1 MLKGKQNEIR
11 VGRRNF
17 IKTTTMAGVAAT
29 LPGIKSISG
38 NTPVSS
44 TPLPGGKQKKLLC
57 VSNNPESYVQFI
69 ETIKSIPG
77 TDLLVS
83 SIKVN
88 YQKPDEIIQAIHEQN
103 MDILLMCLPLFTFN
117 FGSLYDSMGDL
128 DIPVIVLTTNPELI
142 LIDAN
147 LVASLRGNGA
157 DVTFA
162 LSHDQALELVKLAAS
177 PRVLEDRRAVLY
189 GKPFNSTSVPARN
202 LSEDLVYQRTGV
214 RMQYRPIEELAK
226 LFKEVDKAD
235 ARREMERWKKEAMG
249 VIKVSDEAILDAC
262 RLYVLLRS
270 IIEKENF
277 AAVSI
282 DCLGFT
288 MNPNSVLPHPCLAF
302 SRLRDEGT
310 TAACEADVCSM
321 VSSMFMEEITRKP
334 SFMCNLMSVDTQNSK
349 IVVSHCVAPLKLNGP
364 NAASMRYKLHDYHGF
379 GRGVVPEVEFPL
391 GSEVITG
398 GFSKDLKSF
407 ILWPGRIQTQVLD
420 TDQASSSKGPRLNV
434 CANTMDVKIRDT
446 DRFVQNIPGIHQI
459 MITGNYTRAIDNA
472 LYGMNMRLVGP
483 TDFTPPAA

>member
-1 MLKGKQNEIR
+1 VLKGKQNEIR

-77 TDLLVS
+77 TGLLVS

-88 YQKPDEIIQAIHEQN
+88 YQKPDEIIRAIHEQN
-103 MDILLMCLPLFTFN
+103 MDILLMCLPFFTFN

-162 LSHDQALELVKLAAS
+162 LSNDQALELVKLVAS
-177 PRVLEDRRAVLY
+177 PRILEDRRAVLY
-189 GKPFNSTSVPARN
+189 GKPFDSTSVPARN

-235 ARREMERWKKEAMG
+235 ARREMERWKKEAME
-249 VIKVSDEAILDAC
+249 VIKVSDETILDAC

-302 SRLRDEGT
+302 ARLRDEGI

-379 GRGVVPEVEFPL
+379 GRGVVPEVRFPL

-398 GFSKDLKSF
+398 GFNKDLKSF

-420 TDQASSSKGPRLNV
+420 TDQASSGRGPRLNV

-483 TDFTPPAA
+483 ADFTPPAA